1 MWSTINKVRG
11 HCFGV
16 LLDDSQERN
25 LREMDIRKSARGTD
39 ISNLSLYYKRGKL
52 GGSKDQFLLYQMNCL
67 AQATELGVVVI
78 RPMQCAPV
86 NDGSPA

>member
-1 MWSTINKVRG
+1 MQQYGDIVSKYVNIHILDINARGLLWMWSTVNKVRG

-39 ISNLSLYYKRGKL
+39 ISNLSLY
-52 GGSKDQFLLYQMNCL
+52 
-67 AQATELGVVVI
+67 
-78 RPMQCAPV
+78 
-86 NDGSPA
+86 